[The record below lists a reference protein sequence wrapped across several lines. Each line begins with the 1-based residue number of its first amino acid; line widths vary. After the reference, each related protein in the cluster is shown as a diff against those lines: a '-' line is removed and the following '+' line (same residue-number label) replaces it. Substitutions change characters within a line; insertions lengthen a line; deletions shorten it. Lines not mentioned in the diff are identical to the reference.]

1 MNHDLSNI
9 KVSLD
14 ILNTND
20 FSNNGHV
27 DNGGAN
33 KFNLVNLD
41 NNVINKLSGSSSS
54 IESNTTSRPL
64 FISER
69 GIGSEPSDTDTEV
82 DSDSDNMQSS
92 PTHYEMEY
100 NTKVRRNA
108 VNYNRKPSRRFSKKF
123 AKVGVGAG
131 AEGVGVEGSGVGSE
145 DVDDSI
151 HYKKLSYNNVRRQI
165 NKSYEQDIIHRY
177 SSALDILASYLKGQK
192 IIYMESRNYTVII
205 LNRLMLP
212 AIFLSALVSVLQSPF
227 HCHLQGEIVLSAI
240 SAFIAFLLAIIN
252 YLKLDASAEAY
263 KISSHQYDKL
273 QTYVEFQSGNVL
285 LFSNPILTSDN
296 VIRQWCEHK
305 KVIEYMC
312 PHSDEKRK
320 QWISDSQRNKINS
333 MYEERQDAETKLIS
347 QMRENIKSVEEK
359 IGDIKETNQFIIP
372 RFIRYT
378 YPLIYNTNVF
388 SIIKKIDDYK
398 AKTMTNLKN
407 VKNEIRFIN
416 QLQKRYNYNISDKYK
431 ERVSLLFKQKKNLID
446 TILFLNTAFSMIDRI
461 FQQEITNA
469 EIQKNYKIC
478 LFLHKILCFCCLDK
492 CAKLI
497 LPDNY
502 VSPEQC
508 GGDILQRLM
517 VGCSETHIDMSDED
531 IELIMENRES
541 VKKLM
546 KQKSVNCEENV

>member
-1 MNHDLSNI
+1 M
-9 KVSLD
+9 
-14 ILNTND
+14 
-20 FSNNGHV
+20 
-27 DNGGAN
+27 
-33 KFNLVNLD
+33 
-41 NNVINKLSGSSSS
+41 
-54 IESNTTSRPL
+54 
-64 FISER
+64 FISEK
-69 GIGSEPSDTDTEV
+69 GIGSEPSDTDTDV
-82 DSDSDNMQSS
+82 DSDSDNVHSS

-100 NTKVRRNA
+100 NTNARRNA
-108 VNYNRKPSRRFSKKF
+108 VNDSKKSSRRFSKKF
-123 AKVGVGAG
+123 GKDGC
-131 AEGVGVEGSGVGSE
+131 GVEGAGVGYE
-145 DVDDSI
+145 DVDASI

-212 AIFLSALVSVLQSPF
+212 AIFLSALVSVLQSPL

-312 PHSDEKRK
+312 PHTDDKRK
-320 QWISDSQRNKINS
+320 QWISESQRNKINS

-398 AKTMTNLKN
+398 AKTLTNLKN

-416 QLQKRYNYNISDKYK
+416 QIQKRDNYNISDKYK

-446 TILFLNTAFSMIDRI
+446 TILFLNTAFSMIDKI

-469 EIQKNYKIC
+469 EIKKNYKIC
-478 LFLHKILCFCCLDK
+478 FFLHKLCCFCCLDK

-517 VGCSETHIDMSDED
+517 VGCSETHVDMSDGD
-531 IELIMENRES
+531 IELILENRES
-541 VKKLM
+541 VKKLL
-546 KQKSVNCEENV
+546 KQKSGNYEENV